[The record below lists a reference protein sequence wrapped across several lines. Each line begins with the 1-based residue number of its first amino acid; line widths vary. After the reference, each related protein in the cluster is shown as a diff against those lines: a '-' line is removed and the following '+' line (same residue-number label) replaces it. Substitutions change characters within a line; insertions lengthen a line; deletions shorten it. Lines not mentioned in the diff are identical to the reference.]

1 MLGER
6 ASLGTLLELG
16 NCALDQLRDLLVKA
30 PTAKPADKGKA
41 ILTGTYETKEDVHAG
56 ISVARRTLEV
66 VLTYSVTQLAL
77 YLNKPDAELGNRDV
91 EFDEAQAGAMDVT
104 PATKAASLD
113 DTFVEIVWPWPF
125 WAVRVRIGV
134 TIASKS
140 ELWVACQDRRVER
153 EV

>member
-16 NCALDQLRDLLVKA
+16 NCALDQLRDLLAKA
-30 PTAKPADKGKA
+30 PTAKPADKGKS

-77 YLNKPDAELGNRDV
+77 YLNKPDTELQGAVDDGYDGNTGHLVMLLQSVVVND
-91 EFDEAQAGAMDVT
+91 
-104 PATKAASLD
+104 
-113 DTFVEIVWPWPF
+113 
-125 WAVRVRIGV
+125 
-134 TIASKS
+134 
-140 ELWVACQDRRVER
+140 R
-153 EV
+153 EVSL